1 MFLAVASVVVCI
13 ALALSGA
20 AAQGDDKKE
29 VEKREVSTCV
39 SSCLNGWVGFNVWC
53 YQYVKDKKTWADAEL
68 YCLSIGGNLASVHSV
83 EENNF
88 IQNLINKNDASDA
101 FTWLGGSDCFRE
113 GSWYWTDGSKWDYN
127 NWKKGEPNNLSI
139 ENCLITNFWV
149 PGGWNDIACNNLYPS
164 VCMYKN
170 NYPFA

>member
-1 MFLAVASVVVCI
+1 MFPAVASVVVCI

-29 VEKREVSTCV
+29 VEKREVSMCAG
-39 SSCLNGWVGFNVWC
+39 SCLKGWVGFNDRC

-101 FTWLGGSDCFRE
+101 FTWLGGSDCFKE

-127 NWKKGEPNNLSI
+127 NWNKGEPNNLFI
-139 ENCLITNFWV
+139 ENCLHIHFGV
-149 PGGWNDIACNNLYPS
+149 PGGWNDKACNNLYPS
-164 VCMYKN
+164 VCMYKYN
-170 NYPFA
+170 DPR